1 VDALHPCHKSI
12 WNTWSTTST
21 ASITFNTV
29 STIITNITLMVTIW
43 VDTAANTV
51 VLTVDHTVVNGRN
64 IVDLI
69 VDLIVDRTDLVNGN
83 TGDHERSTRIWTT
96 ANPTKRAVLQAK
108 NIPEAVAT
116 KVVAMKAVATVAATK
131 VGNIMEIIPHIMLV
145 YLCGIASKIRKVANA
160 CAAVVITSQISAL
173 VCAKK
178 LNLDP
183 K

>member
-1 VDALHPCHKSI
+1 LV
-12 WNTWSTTST
+12 
-21 ASITFNTV
+21 
-29 STIITNITLMVTIW
+29 VTIR

-51 VLTVDHTVVNGRN
+51 VLTVDHTVDHTVVNGRN
-64 IVDLI
+64 I

-83 TGDHERSTRIWTT
+83 TGDHEQSMTIWRA
-96 ANPTKRAVLQAK
+96 ANPMKRTVLQVK

-116 KVVAMKAVATVAATK
+116 KAAAMKAVATVAATK
-131 VGNIMEIIPHIMLV
+131 VGNIMEIIRHIILV
-145 YLCGIASKIRKVANA
+145 YLCGIAPKIRMAANA

-178 LNLDP
+178 LSLDP